1 MEDVRLQVRVL
12 VGRFAPDPV
21 PEVPSEARLIEGLGY
36 HSLQLI
42 DLAHAVAKQFSIK
55 PLTERETIGMV
66 TVKDLEDLVVRR
78 LSGGSS

>member
-1 MEDVRLQVRVL
+1 MEDVRRQVRVL
-12 VGRFAPDPV
+12 VGRLAPEHV
-21 PEVPSEARLIEGLGY
+21 PEVPSEVRFIEDLGY
-36 HSLQLI
+36 HSLLLI

-78 LSGGSS
+78 LSGGRS